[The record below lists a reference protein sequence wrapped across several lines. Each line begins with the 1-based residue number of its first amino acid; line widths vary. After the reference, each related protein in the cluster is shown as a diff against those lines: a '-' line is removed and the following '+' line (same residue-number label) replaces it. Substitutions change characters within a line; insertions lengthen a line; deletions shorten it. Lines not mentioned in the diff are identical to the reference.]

1 MASKLKID
9 NIVPRDESTTITVGE
24 SGDTVTIA
32 STNLNLPSGSVA
44 NSELANS
51 SITINSQ
58 GVALGGSIDVQAS
71 LNFPTITSISPSTIT
86 NSQTAVTITGT
97 NFVNG
102 ASVEAIGTTG
112 AIIQADTV
120 SFTNSTTLV
129 ANFTIATDATY
140 FIRVENPDGLAGR
153 SATALL
159 TVSDAPTWTTAAG
172 SLGSVPAGEAAS
184 FTVTATGDST
194 IAYSETTAVLT
205 SNANTP
211 AGTMN
216 LSLNSSTGAIT
227 GTAPSPTSETTYN
240 FTLRATDDE
249 SQTADRAFSITVTVG
264 INNGGQFN

>member
-32 STNLNLPSGSVA
+32 STTFNVPSGSVGNA
-44 NSELANS
+44 DLANS
-51 SITINSQ
+51 SITINGDS
-58 GVALGGSIDVQAS
+58 VSLGGSIDVFGA
-71 LNFPTITSISPSTIT
+71 PTITSLSPNTIENT
-86 NSQTAVTITGT
+86 QTSVTITGT
-97 NFVNG
+97 NFTNG
-102 ASVEAIGTTG
+102 ARVEAQSTTG
-112 AIIQADTV
+112 AIVIADTV
-120 SFTNSTTLV
+120 SFTSSTTLV
-129 ANFTIATDATY
+129 ANFTIATDGTY
-140 FIRVENPDGLAGR
+140 FIRVENPNGIAGR
-153 SATALL
+153 SASALL
-159 TVSDAPTWTTAAG
+159 TVSDAPTWTTTAG
-172 SLGSVPAGEAAS
+172 SLGSVAAGEAAS
-184 FTVTATGDST
+184 FTVAATGDST

-240 FTLRATDDE
+240 FTLRATDQE
-249 SQTADRAFSITVTVG
+249 SQTADRNFSITVEVG

>member
-1 MASKLKID
+1 MASKIKID

-32 STNLNLPSGSVA
+32 STNFNVPAGSVS

-51 SITINSQ
+51 AITINGSS
-58 GVALGGSIDVQAS
+58 VSLGGSITTFTQ
-71 LNFPTITSISPSTIT
+71 PTVSSISPSTIT
-86 NSQTAVTITGT
+86 NAQTSVTITGT
-97 NFVNG
+97 GFV
-102 ASVEAIGTTG
+102 TG
-112 AIIQADTV
+112 ATVDAISSAGAIFPADTV
-120 SFTNSTTLV
+120 TFNNSTSLTC
-129 ANFTIATDATY
+129 NFTLTTDTTY
-140 FIRVENPDGLAGR
+140 FIRVENPGGFAGR
-153 SATALL
+153 SNTAIL

-172 SLGSVPAGEAAS
+172 SLGEVAAGEAAS
-184 FTVTATGDST
+184 FTVAATGDST

-227 GTAPSPTSETTYN
+227 GTAPEPTSATTYN
-240 FTLRATDDE
+240 FTLRATDQE

-264 INNGGQFN
+264 IPNGGQFN